1 VGFGQSFDM
10 WGQCEGKQRWPWFLD
25 WTSIS
30 MELPPLIWAKTV
42 FLHIEDS
49 VFILG
54 QAEFGMT
61 VCWNLLIMNRQFSKS
76 TVILGERNRLCI
88 LGSLTFTL

>member
-10 WGQCEGKQRWPWFLD
+10 WGQCEGKQRWTWFLD